1 MATGDYYGGH
11 RPGNNL
17 FTDCIVSLDLN
28 TGKRYWYFQ
37 AIHHDI
43 WDWDFPAPG
52 ILMDITVDGKPI
64 KAIGVP
70 SKQGWIYTF
79 DRMTGQPVWPIVEKP
94 VEKGN
99 VPGEWY
105 SPTQPFPTKPAPF
118 DRQGV
123 SEADLIDWTPELK
136 AEALRI
142 AGLHKIGPIFTPPIT
157 PGEGG
162 KAGTLM
168 LPNATGGANWEG
180 GAFDPETG
188 IVYIFSTTNPTR
200 LSLVNDPSRS
210 NMNFIQGGG
219 GGGGG
224 AAEGGGGAEARR
236 RVRRRTGAAVRRVQR
251 RAAGAAPARAT
262 VFRRRRCSDCRSSSR
277 RTAA

>member
-1 MATGDYYGGH
+1 M
-11 RPGNNL
+11 
-17 FTDCIVSLDLN
+17 
-28 TGKRYWYFQ
+28 
-37 AIHHDI
+37 
-43 WDWDFPAPG
+43 
-52 ILMDITVDGKPI
+52 
-64 KAIGVP
+64 
-70 SKQGWIYTF
+70 
-79 DRMTGQPVWPIVEKP
+79 
-94 VEKGN
+94 
-99 VPGEWY
+99 PGEWY

-118 DRQGV
+118 ERQGV

-142 AGLHKIGPIFTPPIT
+142 AGLHRIGPIFTPPIT

-168 LPNATGGANWEG
+168 LPAATGGANWEG

-219 GGGGG
+219 GGG
-224 AAEGGGGAEARR
+224 EGGGRGGGRGGGGDDAA
-236 RVRRRTGAAVRRVQR
+236 AAVRGGGTGPGVP
-251 RAAGAAPARAT
+251 AGGAAPAPAAGGAPPAGART
-262 VFRRRRCSDCRSSSR
+262 FRRRPCSGYRW
-277 RTAA
+277 

>member
-1 MATGDYYGGH
+1 
-11 RPGNNL
+11 
-17 FTDCIVSLDLN
+17 
-28 TGKRYWYFQ
+28 
-37 AIHHDI
+37 
-43 WDWDFPAPG
+43 
-52 ILMDITVDGKPI
+52 MDITVDGKPI

-79 DRMTGQPVWPIVEKP
+79 DRMTGQPVWPIVERP

-168 LPNATGGANWEG
+168 LPERHGRRELG
-180 GAFDPETG
+180 
-188 IVYIFSTTNPTR
+188 
-200 LSLVNDPSRS
+200 
-210 NMNFIQGGG
+210 
-219 GGGGG
+219 
-224 AAEGGGGAEARR
+224 RR
-236 RVRRRTGAAVRRVQR
+236 RVRSGDGHRLHLLDDQSHAAEPGER
-251 RAAGAAPARAT
+251 
-262 VFRRRRCSDCRSSSR
+262 SR
-277 RTAA
+277 RDRT

>member
-1 MATGDYYGGH
+1 
-11 RPGNNL
+11 
-17 FTDCIVSLDLN
+17 
-28 TGKRYWYFQ
+28 
-37 AIHHDI
+37 
-43 WDWDFPAPG
+43 
-52 ILMDITVDGKPI
+52 MDITVDGKPI

-79 DRMTGQPVWPIVEKP
+79 DRMTGQPVWPIVERP

-168 LPNATGGANWEG
+168 LPERHGRRELG
-180 GAFDPETG
+180 
-188 IVYIFSTTNPTR
+188 
-200 LSLVNDPSRS
+200 
-210 NMNFIQGGG
+210 
-219 GGGGG
+219 
-224 AAEGGGGAEARR
+224 RR
-236 RVRRRTGAAVRRVQR
+236 RVRSRDRHRLHLLDDESHAPQPDQRSGAIEHELHPGRWRWRWWRRPRWWCEVAEGAAAGRRLPRCSACRRSCTGCSGCGAGARPASSADDGLRTAAHQAAVRTRHRNQHEHR
-251 RAAGAAPARAT
+251 RARLDAADRRHAGRHQESRAAEGRDDSAGP
-262 VFRRRRCSDCRSSSR
+262 D
-277 RTAA
+277 AADAWASC